1 MLEGLEASAGPGEP
15 GEWLGQ
21 FVIVAKA
28 ITPIV
33 VPAIVAAI
41 GGYFH
46 MKRGRRVTIE
56 VKTGKN
62 RGTKITAQNPE
73 DAEKALR
80 MLFEDNRKA
89 PKLAGKGKRGNK
101 GVKRS

>member
-1 MLEGLEASAGPGEP
+1 VLERLEAAAGPGEP
-15 GEWLGQ
+15 TVWLGQ

-46 MKRGRRVTIE
+46 VKRGRRVTIE

-62 RGTKITAQNPE
+62 TGIKITAPNAE
-73 DAEKALR
+73 ETEKALHVFLESR
-80 MLFEDNRKA
+80 NVPEQEGTKKSGGKKA
-89 PKLAGKGKRGNK
+89 KG
-101 GVKRS
+101 S